1 MLRRTHLHQAESIDM
16 LRERGLKRLTEVYTE
31 DGERLGVTLRFVHR
45 PIEDVNP
52 EQKLYRS
59 YLVVQ
64 SIPLGGPV
72 YVPTL
77 FIGAYDPAANLLTI
91 ATTLATIQSET
102 WNREPNFVARGEGVL
117 EELPH

>member
-1 MLRRTHLHQAESIDM
+1 MLRRTHLNQAESIDM
-16 LRERGLKRLTEVYTE
+16 LRELGLKRMTAVITE
-31 DGERLGVTLRFVHR
+31 DGERLGVALRFVHR

-52 EQKLYRS
+52 ELKLYRS

-77 FIGAYDPAANLLTI
+77 FIGTYDPAAPLLTI
-91 ATTLATIQSET
+91 ATSLATIQGET
-102 WNREPNFVARGEGVL
+102 WNREPDFVVRGKGVL
-117 EELPH
+117 EELPF